1 MKNLILHLSKTIL
14 VIFIISITSC
24 NQNDFTDSVLPINK
38 DFDLDSNFYVENPNW
53 ILTLEDY
60 VNESGSI
67 GDLFTNYN
75 NPMDTLFEI
84 DSISE
89 RDKPRIMGTYR
100 KDHIGG
106 YSERHS
112 CYEPKKDCWVV
123 PHYNGEALIGI
134 TIYVERENIH
144 N

>member
-1 MKNLILHLSKTIL
+1 MKNLMLHLSKLSL

-38 DFDLDSNFYVENPNW
+38 AFDLDSIFYVENPNW
-53 ILTLEDY
+53 ILTLQDY

-84 DSISE
+84 DTISE
-89 RDKPRIMGTYR
+89 RDKPRIMGTYE
-100 KDHIGG
+100 K
-106 YSERHS
+106 
-112 CYEPKKDCWVV
+112 
-123 PHYNGEALIGI
+123 
-134 TIYVERENIH
+134 TI
-144 N
+144 